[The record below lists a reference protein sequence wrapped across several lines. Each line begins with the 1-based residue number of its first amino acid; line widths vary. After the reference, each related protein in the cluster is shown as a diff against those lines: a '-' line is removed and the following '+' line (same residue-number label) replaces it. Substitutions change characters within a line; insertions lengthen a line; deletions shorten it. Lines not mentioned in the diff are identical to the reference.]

1 MEVKN
6 MSEIGYKAKG
16 ALALALS
23 MALFSTTLFADTRA
37 YAAQAVSKAEEN
49 ILPELTY
56 EAALEKAKKHSPD
69 LRDIADTAE
78 FLQKTKEDLW
88 DRVGYFDS
96 PDYDYQRWVN
106 DGWYMVTSSAFS
118 TTTSMKQN
126 SYGEAITKLGL
137 EAGVKNYFITI
148 LSQEDNLELL
158 KKNMELQQKLYKQ
171 GKTKYQLGLISKFDL
186 DKLETETN
194 NLADSITLMESA
206 LEQIYTQFNSLLGES
221 PEKRYQLVYDVSYE
235 PFTLNQT
242 MDQYINGKVNASNT
256 LKILEL
262 NVESAKF
269 KKNYLPESSTGSETN
284 QNNLSYDQAKR
295 SLKTSKDDFAL
306 AIRNGYNAILQKET
320 EYATAQA
327 ALKQAEADYHKAEV
341 NYQAGNITALT
352 LEQAQMGVDKAKNEI
367 QQVVYDHDL
376 AIFNFQ
382 NPDLLSGG
390 AGASGASGKS
400 GKSGS
405 GSEGK

>member
-1 MEVKN
+1 
-6 MSEIGYKAKG
+6 MSGIGYKAKG

-56 EAALEKAKKHSPD
+56 EAALEKAKKYSPD

-194 NLADSITLMESA
+194 QLADSITLVESA

-269 KKNYLPESSTGSETN
+269 KKNYLPESSTGSEAN

-390 AGASGASGKS
+390 TGASGASGKS
-400 GKSGS
+400 
-405 GSEGK
+405 

>member
-1 MEVKN
+1 
-6 MSEIGYKAKG
+6 MSGIGYKAKG

-56 EAALEKAKKHSPD
+56 EAALEKAKKYSPD

-194 NLADSITLMESA
+194 NLADSITLVESA

-221 PEKRYQLVYDVSYE
+221 PEKRFQLVYDVSYE

-269 KKNYLPESSTGSETN
+269 KKNYLPESSTGSEAN

>member
-1 MEVKN
+1 

>member
-1 MEVKN
+1 
-6 MSEIGYKAKG
+6 MSGIGYKAKG
-16 ALALALS
+16 ALALAVS

-37 YAAQAVSKAEEN
+37 YAAQTVSKAEEN
-49 ILPELTY
+49 VLPELTY

-148 LSQEDNLELL
+148 LSQEDNLELM

-221 PEKRYQLVYDVSYE
+221 PEKRFQLVYDVSYE

-327 ALKQAEADYHKAEV
+327 ALKQTEADYHKAEV

-390 AGASGASGKS
+390 AGASGASSKS

>member
-1 MEVKN
+1 
-6 MSEIGYKAKG
+6 MSGIGYKAKG

-37 YAAQAVSKAEEN
+37 YAAQSAAKAEEN

-88 DRVGYFDS
+88 DRVGYFES

-194 NLADSITLMESA
+194 NLADSITLVESA

-221 PEKRYQLVYDVSYE
+221 PEKRFQLVYDVSYE

-269 KKNYLPESSTGSETN
+269 KKNYLPESSTGSEAN

>member
-1 MEVKN
+1 
-6 MSEIGYKAKG
+6 MSGIGYKAKG

-148 LSQEDNLELL
+148 LSQKDNLELL

-194 NLADSITLMESA
+194 NLADSITLVESA
-206 LEQIYTQFNSLLGES
+206 LEQIYTQLNSLLGES
-221 PEKRYQLVYDVSYE
+221 PEKRFQLVYDVSYE

-269 KKNYLPESSTGSETN
+269 KKNYLPESSTGSEAN

-400 GKSGS
+400 GKS
-405 GSEGK
+405 

>member
-1 MEVKN
+1 
-6 MSEIGYKAKG
+6 MSGIGYKAKG

-148 LSQEDNLELL
+148 LSQEDNLELM

-194 NLADSITLMESA
+194 NLADSITLVESA

-269 KKNYLPESSTGSETN
+269 KKNYLPESSTGSEAN

-390 AGASGASGKS
+390 AGASGASGAS
-400 GKSGS
+400 GKS
-405 GSEGK
+405 

>member
-1 MEVKN
+1 
-6 MSEIGYKAKG
+6 MSGIGYKAKG

-37 YAAQAVSKAEEN
+37 YAAQAVAKSEEN
-49 ILPELTY
+49 VLPELTY

-126 SYGEAITKLGL
+126 SYGEAVTKLGL

-148 LSQEDNLELL
+148 LSQEDNLELM

-194 NLADSITLMESA
+194 NLADSITLVESA

-269 KKNYLPESSTGSETN
+269 KKNYLPESSTGSEAN

-390 AGASGASGKS
+390 TGASGASGKS
-400 GKSGS
+400 
-405 GSEGK
+405 

>member
-1 MEVKN
+1 

-96 PDYDYQRWVN
+96 PNYEFQRWVN
-106 DGWYMVTSSAFS
+106 DGWYMATSSAFS

-194 NLADSITLMESA
+194 NLADSITLVESA

-269 KKNYLPESSTGSETN
+269 KKNYLPESSTGSEAN

-382 NPDLLSGG
+382 NPDLLSG
-390 AGASGASGKS
+390 AGASGASSKS

-405 GSEGK
+405 SSEGK

>member
-1 MEVKN
+1 
-6 MSEIGYKAKG
+6 MSGIGYKAKG

-37 YAAQAVSKAEEN
+37 YAAQSVSKAEEN

-126 SYGEAITKLGL
+126 SYGEAVTKLGL

-148 LSQEDNLELL
+148 LSQEDNLELM

-194 NLADSITLMESA
+194 NLADSITLVESA

-221 PEKRYQLVYDVSYE
+221 PEKRFQLVYDVSYE

-269 KKNYLPESSTGSETN
+269 KKNYLPESSTGSEAN

-390 AGASGASGKS
+390 TGASGASGASGKS
-400 GKSGS
+400 
-405 GSEGK
+405 

>member
-1 MEVKN
+1 
-6 MSEIGYKAKG
+6 MSGIGYKAKG

-126 SYGEAITKLGL
+126 SYGEAVTKLGL

-148 LSQEDNLELL
+148 LSQEDNLELM

-194 NLADSITLMESA
+194 NLADSITLVESA

-221 PEKRYQLVYDVSYE
+221 PEKRFQLVYDVSYE

-242 MDQYINGKVNASNT
+242 MDQYINGKINASNT

-269 KKNYLPESSTGSETN
+269 KKNYLPESSTGSEAN

-390 AGASGASGKS
+390 TGASGASGASGKS
-400 GKSGS
+400 
-405 GSEGK
+405 

>member
-1 MEVKN
+1 
-6 MSEIGYKAKG
+6 MSGIGYKAKG

-126 SYGEAITKLGL
+126 SYGEAVTKLGL

-194 NLADSITLMESA
+194 NLADSITLVESA
-206 LEQIYTQFNSLLGES
+206 LE
-221 PEKRYQLVYDVSYE
+221 
-235 PFTLNQT
+235 
-242 MDQYINGKVNASNT
+242 QYINGKVNASNT

-269 KKNYLPESSTGSETN
+269 KKNYLPESSTGSEAN

-390 AGASGASGKS
+390 AGASGASGAS
-400 GKSGS
+400 GKS
-405 GSEGK
+405 

>member
-1 MEVKN
+1 MRG
-6 MSEIGYKAKG
+6 IGYKAKG

-37 YAAQAVSKAEEN
+37 YAAQTVAKAEEN
-49 ILPELTY
+49 VLPELTY

-126 SYGEAITKLGL
+126 SYGEALTKLGL

-148 LSQEDNLELL
+148 LSQEDNLELM

-221 PEKRYQLVYDVSYE
+221 PEKRFQLVYDVSYE

-306 AIRNGYNAILQKET
+306 AIRNGYNAILQNET

-390 AGASGASGKS
+390 AGASGASSKS

>member
-1 MEVKN
+1 
-6 MSEIGYKAKG
+6 MSGIGYKAKG

-37 YAAQAVSKAEEN
+37 YAAQSVSKAEEN

-194 NLADSITLMESA
+194 NLADSITLVESA

-221 PEKRYQLVYDVSYE
+221 PEKRYQLEYDVSYE

-269 KKNYLPESSTGSETN
+269 KKNYLPESSTGSEAN

-390 AGASGASGKS
+390 TGASGASGASGKS
-400 GKSGS
+400 
-405 GSEGK
+405 

>member
-1 MEVKN
+1 
-6 MSEIGYKAKG
+6 MSGIGYKAKG

-148 LSQEDNLELL
+148 LSQKDNLELL

-194 NLADSITLMESA
+194 NLADSITLVESA

-221 PEKRYQLVYDVSYE
+221 PEKRFQLVYDVSYE

-269 KKNYLPESSTGSETN
+269 KKNYLPESSTGSEAN

-390 AGASGASGKS
+390 TGASGASGASGKS
-400 GKSGS
+400 
-405 GSEGK
+405 

>member
-1 MEVKN
+1 
-6 MSEIGYKAKG
+6 MSGIGYKAKG

-37 YAAQAVSKAEEN
+37 YAAQSAAKAEEN

-194 NLADSITLMESA
+194 NLADSITLVESA

-221 PEKRYQLVYDVSYE
+221 PEKRFQLVYDVSYE

-269 KKNYLPESSTGSETN
+269 KKNYLPESSTGSEAN

-390 AGASGASGKS
+390 TGASGASGASGKS
-400 GKSGS
+400 ES

>member
-1 MEVKN
+1 
-6 MSEIGYKAKG
+6 
-16 ALALALS
+16 

-37 YAAQAVSKAEEN
+37 YAAQSAAKAEEN

-194 NLADSITLMESA
+194 NLADSITLVESA

-221 PEKRYQLVYDVSYE
+221 PEKRFQLVYDVSYE

-269 KKNYLPESSTGSETN
+269 KKNYLPESSTGSEAN

>member
-1 MEVKN
+1 
-6 MSEIGYKAKG
+6 MSGIGYKAKG

-37 YAAQAVSKAEEN
+37 YAAQSAAKAEEN

-148 LSQEDNLELL
+148 LSQEDNLELM

-194 NLADSITLMESA
+194 NLADSITLVESA

-221 PEKRYQLVYDVSYE
+221 PEKRFQLVYDVSYE

-269 KKNYLPESSTGSETN
+269 KKNYLPESSTGSEAN

-390 AGASGASGKS
+390 TGASGASGKS
-400 GKSGS
+400 
-405 GSEGK
+405 

>member
-1 MEVKN
+1 
-6 MSEIGYKAKG
+6 MSGIGYKAKG

-126 SYGEAITKLGL
+126 SYGEAVTKLGL

-148 LSQEDNLELL
+148 LSQEDNLELM

-194 NLADSITLMESA
+194 NLADSITLVESA

-221 PEKRYQLVYDVSYE
+221 PEKRFQLVYDVSYE

-242 MDQYINGKVNASNT
+242 MDQYINGKINASNT

-269 KKNYLPESSTGSETN
+269 KKNYLPESSTGSEAN

-382 NPDLLSGG
+382 TPDLLSGG
-390 AGASGASGKS
+390 TGASGASGASGKS
-400 GKSGS
+400 
-405 GSEGK
+405 

>member
-1 MEVKN
+1 
-6 MSEIGYKAKG
+6 MSGIGYKAKG

-118 TTTSMKQN
+118 TATSMKQN

-148 LSQEDNLELL
+148 LSQEDNLELM

-390 AGASGASGKS
+390 AGASGKS

>member
-1 MEVKN
+1 
-6 MSEIGYKAKG
+6 MSGIGYKAKG

-118 TTTSMKQN
+118 TATSMKQN

-148 LSQEDNLELL
+148 LSQEDNLELM

-269 KKNYLPESSTGSETN
+269 KKNYLPESSTGSEAN

-390 AGASGASGKS
+390 AGASGASGAS
-400 GKSGS
+400 GKS
-405 GSEGK
+405 

>member
-1 MEVKN
+1 M
-6 MSEIGYKAKG
+6 
-16 ALALALS
+16 
-23 MALFSTTLFADTRA
+23 
-37 YAAQAVSKAEEN
+37 
-49 ILPELTY
+49 
-56 EAALEKAKKHSPD
+56 EKAKKHSPD

-126 SYGEAITKLGL
+126 SYGEAVTKLGL

-148 LSQEDNLELL
+148 LSQEDNLELM

-194 NLADSITLMESA
+194 NLADSITLVESA

-221 PEKRYQLVYDVSYE
+221 PEKRFQLVYDVSYE

-242 MDQYINGKVNASNT
+242 MDQYINGKINASNT

-269 KKNYLPESSTGSETN
+269 KKNYLPESSTGSEAN

-390 AGASGASGKS
+390 TGASGASGASGKS
-400 GKSGS
+400 
-405 GSEGK
+405 

>member
-1 MEVKN
+1 
-6 MSEIGYKAKG
+6 MSGIGYKAKG

-37 YAAQAVSKAEEN
+37 YAAQTVAQAEEN
-49 ILPELTY
+49 VLPELTY

-148 LSQEDNLELL
+148 LSQEDNLELM

-221 PEKRYQLVYDVSYE
+221 PEKRFQLVYDVSYE

-269 KKNYLPESSTGSETN
+269 KKNYLPESSTGTETN

>member
-1 MEVKN
+1 
-6 MSEIGYKAKG
+6 MSGIGYKAKG

-37 YAAQAVSKAEEN
+37 YAAQSVSKAEEN

-126 SYGEAITKLGL
+126 SYGEAVTKLGL

-148 LSQEDNLELL
+148 LSQEDNLELM

-194 NLADSITLMESA
+194 NLADSITLVESA

-269 KKNYLPESSTGSETN
+269 KKNYLPESSTGSEAN

-390 AGASGASGKS
+390 AGASGASGAS
-400 GKSGS
+400 GKS
-405 GSEGK
+405 

>member
-1 MEVKN
+1 
-6 MSEIGYKAKG
+6 MSGIGYKAKG

-194 NLADSITLMESA
+194 NLADSITLVESA

-221 PEKRYQLVYDVSYE
+221 PEKRFQLVYDVSYE

-269 KKNYLPESSTGSETN
+269 KKNYLPESSTGSEAN

-390 AGASGASGKS
+390 TGASGASGASGKS
-400 GKSGS
+400 
-405 GSEGK
+405 

>member
-1 MEVKN
+1 
-6 MSEIGYKAKG
+6 MSGIGYKAKG

-78 FLQKTKEDLW
+78 FLQKTKEGLW

-194 NLADSITLMESA
+194 NLADSITLVESA

-269 KKNYLPESSTGSETN
+269 KKNYLPESSTGSEAN

>member
-1 MEVKN
+1 
-6 MSEIGYKAKG
+6 MSGIGYKAKG

-37 YAAQAVSKAEEN
+37 YAAQSAAKAEEN

-148 LSQEDNLELL
+148 LSQEDNLELM

-194 NLADSITLMESA
+194 NLADSITLVESA

-269 KKNYLPESSTGSETN
+269 KKNYLPESSTGSEAN

-390 AGASGASGKS
+390 TGASGASGKS
-400 GKSGS
+400 
-405 GSEGK
+405 

>member
-1 MEVKN
+1 
-6 MSEIGYKAKG
+6 MSGIGYKAKG

-37 YAAQAVSKAEEN
+37 YAAQSAAKAEEN

-194 NLADSITLMESA
+194 NLADSITLVESA

-221 PEKRYQLVYDVSYE
+221 PEKRFQLVYDVSYE

>member
-1 MEVKN
+1 
-6 MSEIGYKAKG
+6 MSGIGYKAKG

-148 LSQEDNLELL
+148 LSQEDNLELM

-186 DKLETETN
+186 DKLETETSQ
-194 NLADSITLMESA
+194 LADSITLVESA

-221 PEKRYQLVYDVSYE
+221 PEKRFQLVYDVSYE

-269 KKNYLPESSTGSETN
+269 KKNYLPESSTGSEAN

-390 AGASGASGKS
+390 AGASGASGAS
-400 GKSGS
+400 GKS
-405 GSEGK
+405 

>member
-1 MEVKN
+1 
-6 MSEIGYKAKG
+6 MSGLGYKAKG

-126 SYGEAITKLGL
+126 SYGEAVTKLGL

-148 LSQEDNLELL
+148 LSQEDNLELM

-194 NLADSITLMESA
+194 NLADSITLVESA

-221 PEKRYQLVYDVSYE
+221 PEKRFQLVYDVSYE

-242 MDQYINGKVNASNT
+242 MDQYINGKINASNT

-269 KKNYLPESSTGSETN
+269 KKNYLPESSTGSEAN

-390 AGASGASGKS
+390 TGASGASGASGKS
-400 GKSGS
+400 
-405 GSEGK
+405 

>member
-1 MEVKN
+1 
-6 MSEIGYKAKG
+6 MSGIGYKAKG

-106 DGWYMVTSSAFS
+106 DGWDMVTSSAFS

-148 LSQEDNLELL
+148 LSQEDNLELM

-194 NLADSITLMESA
+194 NLADSITLVESA

-221 PEKRYQLVYDVSYE
+221 PEKRFQLVYDVSYE

-269 KKNYLPESSTGSETN
+269 KKNYLPESSTGSEAN

-390 AGASGASGKS
+390 TGASGASGASGKS
-400 GKSGS
+400 
-405 GSEGK
+405 

>member
-1 MEVKN
+1 
-6 MSEIGYKAKG
+6 MSGIGYKAKG

-194 NLADSITLMESA
+194 NLADSITLVESA

-269 KKNYLPESSTGSETN
+269 KKNYLPESSTGSEAN

-390 AGASGASGKS
+390 TGASGASGASGKS
-400 GKSGS
+400 
-405 GSEGK
+405 

>member
-1 MEVKN
+1 
-6 MSEIGYKAKG
+6 MSGIGYKAKG

-194 NLADSITLMESA
+194 NLADSITLVESA

-221 PEKRYQLVYDVSYE
+221 PEKRFQLVYDVSYE

-242 MDQYINGKVNASNT
+242 MDQYINGKINASNT

-269 KKNYLPESSTGSETN
+269 KKNYLPESSTGSEAN

>member
-1 MEVKN
+1 

-37 YAAQAVSKAEEN
+37 YAAQSAAKAEEN

-106 DGWYMVTSSAFS
+106 DGWHMVTSSAFS

-148 LSQEDNLELL
+148 LSQEDNLELM

-194 NLADSITLMESA
+194 NLADSITLVESA

-221 PEKRYQLVYDVSYE
+221 PEKRFQLVYDVSYE

-242 MDQYINGKVNASNT
+242 MDQYINGKDNASNT

-269 KKNYLPESSTGSETN
+269 KKNYLPESSTGSEAN

-390 AGASGASGKS
+390 AGASGASGAS
-400 GKSGS
+400 GKS
-405 GSEGK
+405 

>member
-1 MEVKN
+1 
-6 MSEIGYKAKG
+6 MSGIGYKAKG

-37 YAAQAVSKAEEN
+37 YAAQSAAKAEEN

-194 NLADSITLMESA
+194 NLADSITLVESA

-221 PEKRYQLVYDVSYE
+221 PEKRFQLVYDVSYE

-269 KKNYLPESSTGSETN
+269 KKNYLPESSTGSEAN

>member
-1 MEVKN
+1 
-6 MSEIGYKAKG
+6 MSGIGYKAKG

-194 NLADSITLMESA
+194 NLADSITLVESA

>member
-1 MEVKN
+1 
-6 MSEIGYKAKG
+6 MSGIGYKAKG

-194 NLADSITLMESA
+194 NLADSITLVESA

-269 KKNYLPESSTGSETN
+269 KKNYLPESSTGSEAN

-341 NYQAGNITALT
+341 NYQAGNITVLT
-352 LEQAQMGVDKAKNEI
+352 LQQAQMGVDKAKNEI

-400 GKSGS
+400 GS

>member
-1 MEVKN
+1 
-6 MSEIGYKAKG
+6 MSGIGYKAKG

-49 ILPELTY
+49 VLPELTY

-126 SYGEAITKLGL
+126 SYGEAVTKLGL

-194 NLADSITLMESA
+194 NLADSITLVESA

-221 PEKRYQLVYDVSYE
+221 PEKRFQLVYDVSYE

-269 KKNYLPESSTGSETN
+269 KKNYLPESSTGSEAN

-390 AGASGASGKS
+390 TGASGASGKS
-400 GKSGS
+400 
-405 GSEGK
+405 

>member
-1 MEVKN
+1 
-6 MSEIGYKAKG
+6 MSGIGYKAKG

-37 YAAQAVSKAEEN
+37 YAAQTVAKAEEN
-49 ILPELTY
+49 VLPELTY

-96 PDYDYQRWVN
+96 PDYEYQRWVN

-118 TTTSMKQN
+118 TTTGMKQN
-126 SYGEAITKLGL
+126 SYSEAITKLGL

-148 LSQEDNLELL
+148 LSQEDNLELM

-221 PEKRYQLVYDVSYE
+221 PEKRFQLVYDVAYE

-295 SLKTSKDDFAL
+295 SLKTSKDNFAL
-306 AIRNGYNAILQKET
+306 AVRNGYNAILQKET

>member
-1 MEVKN
+1 
-6 MSEIGYKAKG
+6 MSGIGYKAKG

-56 EAALEKAKKHSPD
+56 EAALEKAKKYSPD

-148 LSQEDNLELL
+148 LSQEDNLELM

-194 NLADSITLMESA
+194 NLADSITLVESA

-235 PFTLNQT
+235 PFTLSQT

-269 KKNYLPESSTGSETN
+269 KKNYLPESSTGSEAN

-390 AGASGASGKS
+390 AGASGASGAS
-400 GKSGS
+400 GKS
-405 GSEGK
+405 